1 MTVFVG
7 LKILILTAGKLQIRQ
22 NGKKAK
28 TGQIIRINVRVKR
41 CRLSRMMCNGTQIFV
56 IIELLYYNFCNLG
69 CQGDRTPM
77 YRASAPFFEGDK
89 GDRRVTGVCA
99 HSQKMG
105 NITTVCPALIQM
117 KNRCFCERTRLLESN
132 SLENLSLNA
141 RLSNALGGVNLQ
153 ILSRI

>member
-56 IIELLYYNFCNLG
+56 IIELLYYNFCILG

-89 GDRRVTGVCA
+89 GDRRVTA
-99 HSQKMG
+99 
-105 NITTVCPALIQM
+105 ALCVKKVSWGTPEVPPQ
-117 KNRCFCERTRLLESN
+117 RD
-132 SLENLSLNA
+132 
-141 RLSNALGGVNLQ
+141 
-153 ILSRI
+153 